1 MIGNNIAA
9 LRKIRGLTQVD
20 LAMAIH
26 VTQSAVSQWETGKTV
41 PDLQQLYILSN
52 FFGVSVDALTSEKG
66 IIPTGTQKASP
77 EPQKIDPHTYYAQK
91 FGRTGLDANRSTQR
105 SDNAHCTVCA
115 DSAKLSCIAHT
126 SCKINALRITRN
138 MRVYQNR
145 SKRKLRRS

>member
-20 LAMAIH
+20 LARAIH

-66 IIPTGTQKASP
+66 IIPTGTQKAST
-77 EPQKIDPHTYYAQK
+77 EHQKIDPNTYYAQK
-91 FGRTGLDANRSTQR
+91 FGDVTQEIVDHFLALMASMPDEKSR
-105 SDNAHCTVCA
+105 LKTAEGAVTLAHGILAECEHEGNA
-115 DSAKLSCIAHT
+115 
-126 SCKINALRITRN
+126 
-138 MRVYQNR
+138 
-145 SKRKLRRS
+145 

>member
-20 LAMAIH
+20 LARAIH

-91 FGRTGLDANRSTQR
+91 FGDVTQEIVDHFLALLASMPDEKSR
-105 SDNAHCTVCA
+105 QKTAEGAVTLAHGM
-115 DSAKLSCIAHT
+115 IATCEHED
-126 SCKINALRITRN
+126 KE
-138 MRVYQNR
+138 
-145 SKRKLRRS
+145 

>member
-20 LAMAIH
+20 LARAIH

-66 IIPTGTQKASP
+66 IIQTGTQKASP
-77 EPQKIDPHTYYAQK
+77 EPQKIDPHTYYAYK
-91 FGRTGLDANRSTQR
+91 FGAETQEIVDQFLAMVA
-105 SDNAHCTVCA
+105 SIPDQKKQLETAEG
-115 DSAKLSCIAHT
+115 AKTFAQGMLA
-126 SCKINALRITRN
+126 KFEQEGKA
-138 MRVYQNR
+138 
-145 SKRKLRRS
+145 

>member
-20 LAMAIH
+20 LARAIH

-77 EPQKIDPHTYYAQK
+77 KPQKIDPHTYYAQK
-91 FGRTGLDANRSTQR
+91 FGDVTQEIVDHFLALMVSMPDEKSR
-105 SDNAHCTVCA
+105 LKTAEGAVTLAHGILAECEHEGKA
-115 DSAKLSCIAHT
+115 
-126 SCKINALRITRN
+126 
-138 MRVYQNR
+138 
-145 SKRKLRRS
+145 

>member
-20 LAMAIH
+20 LARSIH

-91 FGRTGLDANRSTQR
+91 FGDETQAIVDHFLDLMASMPDEKSRLKTAQGAVTL
-105 SDNAHCTVCA
+105 AHGILAECEHEGKA
-115 DSAKLSCIAHT
+115 
-126 SCKINALRITRN
+126 
-138 MRVYQNR
+138 
-145 SKRKLRRS
+145 

>member
-20 LAMAIH
+20 LARAIH

-66 IIPTGTQKASP
+66 IIPTGTQKAST
-77 EPQKIDPHTYYAQK
+77 EHQKIDPHTYYAQK
-91 FGRTGLDANRSTQR
+91 FGDVTQEIVDHFLALLASMPDEKSR
-105 SDNAHCTVCA
+105 QKTAEGAVTLAHGM
-115 DSAKLSCIAHT
+115 IATCEHED
-126 SCKINALRITRN
+126 KE
-138 MRVYQNR
+138 
-145 SKRKLRRS
+145 

>member
-20 LAMAIH
+20 LARSIH

-91 FGRTGLDANRSTQR
+91 FGDVTQEIVDHFLALLASMPDEKSR
-105 SDNAHCTVCA
+105 QKTAEGAVTLAHGILATCQHE
-115 DSAKLSCIAHT
+115 DKE
-126 SCKINALRITRN
+126 
-138 MRVYQNR
+138 
-145 SKRKLRRS
+145 

>member
-20 LAMAIH
+20 LARAIH

-52 FFGVSVDALTSEKG
+52 FFGVSVDALTSEKS

-77 EPQKIDPHTYYAQK
+77 EPQKIDPHTYYAYK
-91 FGRTGLDANRSTQR
+91 FGAETQEIVDQFLAMVA
-105 SDNAHCTVCA
+105 SIPDQKKQLETAEG
-115 DSAKLSCIAHT
+115 AKTFAQGMLAKCEQEGKA
-126 SCKINALRITRN
+126 
-138 MRVYQNR
+138 
-145 SKRKLRRS
+145 